1 MENLDVKRV
10 LYNFKD
16 RKVFI
21 TGHTGFK
28 GSWLLK
34 LLDIAGAD
42 ILGYS
47 LEPKT
52 NPSLFKSIEGKL
64 NLKSIIGDINDFN
77 NLNKEI
83 NKFQPEFI
91 FHLAAQP
98 LVRHSYKE
106 TLETFQTN
114 VMGTANVLES
124 CKSLKNKCV
133 IICVTTDKVYQN
145 NEWEYPYRESDI
157 LGGNDPYSASKAA
170 AELVIQSYRKSFFLN
185 ENVQIASVRAGN
197 VIGGGDWSQDRLIP
211 DILRS
216 INNGQKVKL
225 RNPNAVRPWQHVLDP
240 LFGYLKLAQAMFQ
253 SIGKFN
259 VSWNFGPEAHEAR
272 TVGQVTDAIFKL
284 FKIRVGYLVD
294 NFNHPHEAGLL
305 KLDISKAKSE
315 LEWAPVWNTEQA
327 IYQTA
332 HWYAHYYRGAEA
344 NELMEKN
351 IQDFINKP
359 PNLME
364 NYF

>member
-91 FHLAAQP
+91 FHLAAQIG
-98 LVRHSYKE
+98 R
-106 TLETFQTN
+106 
-114 VMGTANVLES
+114 AS
-124 CKSLKNKCV
+124 C
-133 IICVTTDKVYQN
+133 
-145 NEWEYPYRESDI
+145 RE
-157 LGGNDPYSASKAA
+157 
-170 AELVIQSYRKSFFLN
+170 
-185 ENVQIASVRAGN
+185 
-197 VIGGGDWSQDRLIP
+197 
-211 DILRS
+211 
-216 INNGQKVKL
+216 
-225 RNPNAVRPWQHVLDP
+225 
-240 LFGYLKLAQAMFQ
+240 
-253 SIGKFN
+253 
-259 VSWNFGPEAHEAR
+259 
-272 TVGQVTDAIFKL
+272 
-284 FKIRVGYLVD
+284 RV
-294 NFNHPHEAGLL
+294 
-305 KLDISKAKSE
+305 
-315 LEWAPVWNTEQA
+315 
-327 IYQTA
+327 
-332 HWYAHYYRGAEA
+332 
-344 NELMEKN
+344 
-351 IQDFINKP
+351 
-359 PNLME
+359 
-364 NYF
+364 